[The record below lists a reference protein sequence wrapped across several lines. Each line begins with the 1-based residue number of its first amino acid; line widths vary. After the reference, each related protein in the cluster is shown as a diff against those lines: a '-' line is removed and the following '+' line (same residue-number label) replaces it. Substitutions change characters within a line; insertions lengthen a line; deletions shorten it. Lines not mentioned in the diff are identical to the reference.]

1 VSTVDPL
8 LIYSVRLGDD
18 ALIAGQRLA
27 EWCGRA
33 PMLEEELA
41 LANTALDFLGRA
53 RLCYGLAASR
63 PDAGF
68 DEDGFAFRRDCRE
81 FTNHL
86 IHELPCGDFAFTM
99 ARQFLIDA
107 LCVPFFDGLSRSAE
121 PGLAAIGATCVKESK
136 YHLRRSRE
144 WMARLGD
151 GTDESH
157 ARLQSAINELWGY
170 TPEIFEQDAL
180 ERSLIEAGIVPDLA
194 RLKARWE
201 EDVRNAFTAVKIV
214 VPPLDWQVGGGRSGL
229 HSEHLGHLLSELQ
242 FMQRAYPGLS
252 W

>member
-1 VSTVDPL
+1 VSALDPL
-8 LIYSVRLGDD
+8 LVYALRLGDD

-53 RLCYGLAASR
+53 RLCYGFAAGR
-63 PDAGF
+63 PGAGF

-99 ARQFLIDA
+99 ARQFLVDA
-107 LCVPFFDGLSRSAE
+107 FGVLFLDALSRSAE
-121 PGLAAIGATCVKESK
+121 PGLAAIGATCVKESR
-136 YHLRRSRE
+136 YHLRRSGE
-144 WMARLGD
+144 WMARLGE
-151 GTDESH
+151 GTNESH
-157 ARLQSAINELWGY
+157 ERLQRAIDELWGY
-170 TPEIFEQDAL
+170 TPELFEQDAL
-180 ERSLIEAGIVPDLA
+180 EQDLVAAGIAPELA
-194 RLKARWE
+194 LLKGRWE
-201 EDVRNAFTAVKIV
+201 EEVQSALSAVTVTI
-214 VPPLDWQVGGGRSGL
+214 PPLDWQVGGGRRGL
-229 HSEHLGHLLSELQ
+229 HTEHLGHLLSELQ